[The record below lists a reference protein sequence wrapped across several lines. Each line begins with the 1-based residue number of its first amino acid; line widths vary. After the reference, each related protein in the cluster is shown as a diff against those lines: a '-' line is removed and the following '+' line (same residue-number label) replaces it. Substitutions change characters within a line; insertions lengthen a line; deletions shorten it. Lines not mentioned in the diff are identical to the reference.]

1 MTPMLV
7 TLVISA
13 AFLVAAT
20 LLLGVLFT
28 IASRLVK
35 ANMPVVRN
43 FLAAFLT
50 AAAAGALYGLVLK
63 FVDNTAQPLMN
74 TAFIIAVVV
83 GAATAFFVIMK
94 TFDVEMSKVPL
105 IWAFALV
112 GLLPLYYLQRTEG
125 HRFRESHG
133 YYRGYESTWSMNIT
147 DPPGAMA
154 TPEAAVDYYNAQLT
168 KLRNANEEEGMGKI
182 LTTASHKDLQWFN
195 EQYEMIMRLLAK
207 GDVAGLTT
215 VVNQPHARK
224 GLALNAMAKPIV
236 GNITEA
242 KTSGND
248 ALVKMDSGQVVH
260 LTREGA
266 NWKVRN
272 WLGMRTVMMDAL
284 RPLKESDPKFMTPED
299 VAWYGGQAEAYEAQ
313 LKQLCQTLNIE
324 YVPFDPT
331 LGEDPQTRPGTGI
344 LGTATGIAGQ
354 PTTGNPALDNA
365 APGTL
370 VDLSQQPTP
379 TPAPVATPME
389 TPVEVGDPA
398 TTTPAAIPMI
408 PATPPPPAFFDPSMV
423 PLATPPPAIQ
433 PLALPPQS
441 VDDLW
446 KRYEAFIK
454 KVREGDVSAAA
465 ELRTVMATD
474 DVLWF
479 EANAEWMAALLT
491 PAEVYTDPAKM
502 RLVALQGLAQNMP
515 DSLGRPSYRTVP
527 QGWGAARIRVP
538 GPDGKQEEYI
548 TPLALE
554 NGRWLMTRF
563 FFARDFVWT
572 PQLATYK
579 QSKQIP
585 VSPEEM
591 QYLTSGVAPFQEKA
605 RQILQAA
612 GYDGK

>member
-1 MTPMLV
+1 MLV

-28 IASRLVK
+28 IVSRLAR
-35 ANMPVVRN
+35 ANMPVASN
-43 FLAAFLT
+43 FLSGFLVAAV
-50 AAAAGALYGLVLK
+50 AGGLYGLVLK
-63 FVDNTAQPLMN
+63 FADNTSQPLMN
-74 TAFIIAVVV
+74 TGFFIAVAV

-94 TFDVEMSKVPL
+94 SFDVETSKVPL
-105 IWAFALV
+105 IWIFAIV
-112 GLLPLYYLQRTEG
+112 GLLPMFYLQRTEG

-133 YYRGYESTWSMNIT
+133 YYRGYEGTWSMNMP
-147 DPPGAMA
+147 DPPEAMA
-154 TPEAAVDYYNAQLT
+154 SPEAAVNYYNAQLT

-195 EQYEMIMRLLAK
+195 DQYEIIMRLLAR

-224 GLALNAMAKPIV
+224 GLALTAMVKPIV
-236 GNITEA
+236 GNVTEA

-272 WLGMRTVMMDAL
+272 WLGMRTVMMDSI
-284 RPLKESDPKFMTPED
+284 RPIKESDPNYMTAED
-299 VAWYGGQAEAYEAQ
+299 TAWYGGGAQAYEVQ
-313 LKQLCQTLNIE
+313 LKQLCQTLGIE
-324 YVPFDPT
+324 YVPFDPM
-331 LGEDPQTRPGTGI
+331 LGEDPENRSG
-344 LGTATGIAGQ
+344 AGLLSAAGAAA
-354 PTTGNPALDNA
+354 TGNPLVDNA

-379 TPAPVATPME
+379 TPVPTPIP
-389 TPVEVGDPA
+389 TPIVTPAAMVDPA
-398 TTTPAAIPMI
+398 TTTAAILSAL
-408 PATPPPPAFFDPSMV
+408 PATPAPMNYLDPAMV
-423 PLATPPPAIQ
+423 PMGTPPPVIQ

-446 KRYEAFIK
+446 KRYDSFMK
-454 KVREGDVSAAA
+454 KVREGDLSAPA

-474 DVLWF
+474 DVMWF
-479 EANAEWMAALLT
+479 EANAEWIAALLT

-502 RLVALQGLAQNMP
+502 RMVALQGLARNMP
-515 DSLGRPSYRTVP
+515 DSVGRPGYRTVP
-527 QGWGAARIRVP
+527 QGWGAARIRVD

-579 QSKQIP
+579 QAKQIQP
-585 VSPEEM
+585 GPDEM
-591 QYLTSGVAPFQEKA
+591 QYLSAGVAPFQDRA

-612 GYDGK
+612 GYEGK

>member
-28 IASRLVK
+28 VATRLVR

-50 AAAAGALYGLVLK
+50 AAAAGGLYGVVLK
-63 FVDNTAQPLMN
+63 FADNTSQPLMN
-74 TAFIIAVVV
+74 TGFFIAVAV
-83 GAATAFFVIMK
+83 GAATAFIVIMK
-94 TFDVEMSKVPL
+94 SFDVETSKIPL
-105 IWAFALV
+105 IWIFALV

-125 HRFRESHG
+125 HRFRESQG
-133 YYRGYESTWSMNIT
+133 FFRGYEGTWSMNIT

-154 TPEAAVDYYNAQLT
+154 SPEAAVNYYNAQLT
-168 KLRNANEEEGMGKI
+168 KLRNANEDEGMGKI
-182 LTTASHKDLQWFN
+182 LTTPYHKDLQWFN

-224 GLALNAMAKPIV
+224 GLALNVMAKPIV
-236 GNITEA
+236 GEIAEA
-242 KTSGND
+242 KTSGNE
-248 ALVKMDSGQVVH
+248 AIVKMDSGQVVH

-272 WLGMRTVMMDAL
+272 WLGMRTVMMDSL
-284 RPLKESDPKFMTPED
+284 RPIKESDPNFMTAED
-299 VAWYGGQAEAYEAQ
+299 TAWYGGQAQAYEAQ

-331 LGEDPQTRPGTGI
+331 LGEDPQSRTGAGM
-344 LGTATGIAGQ
+344 LGAAGVAGR

-379 TPAPVATPME
+379 TPVPTAIPVATPIT
-389 TPVEVGDPA
+389 TPVAAMDPA
-398 TTTPAAIPMI
+398 TTTAAIVPSLPSTPTYFDPAMVPM
-408 PATPPPPAFFDPSMV
+408 ATPQSV
-423 PLATPPPAIQ
+423 IQ

-446 KRYEAFIK
+446 KRYDAFIA
-454 KVREGDVSAAA
+454 KVRAGDESAPA

-474 DVLWF
+474 DVMWF

-502 RLVALQGLAQNMP
+502 RLVALQGLAINMP
-515 DSLGRPSYRTVP
+515 DSVGRPSYRTVP
-527 QGWGAARIRVP
+527 QGWGAARIRIP

-579 QSKQIP
+579 QAKQIP
-585 VSPEEM
+585 VGPEEM
-591 QYLTSGVAPFQEKA
+591 QYLTSGVTPFQEKA
-605 RQILQAA
+605 RQILQSA

>member
-28 IASRLVK
+28 IATRLVR

-50 AAAAGALYGLVLK
+50 AAAAGGLYGVVLK
-63 FVDNTAQPLMN
+63 FADNTSQPLMN
-74 TAFIIAVVV
+74 TGFFIAVAV
-83 GAATAFFVIMK
+83 GAATAFIVIMK
-94 TFDVEMSKVPL
+94 SFDVETSKVPL
-105 IWAFALV
+105 IWIFALV

-125 HRFRESHG
+125 HRFRESQG
-133 YYRGYESTWSMNIT
+133 FFRGYEGTWSMNIT

-154 TPEAAVDYYNAQLT
+154 SPEAAVNYYNAQLT
-168 KLRNANEEEGMGKI
+168 KLRNANEDEGMGKI
-182 LTTASHKDLQWFN
+182 LTTPYHKDLQWFN

-224 GLALNAMAKPIV
+224 GLALNVMAKPIV
-236 GNITEA
+236 GEIAEA
-242 KTSGND
+242 KTSGNE
-248 ALVKMDSGQVVH
+248 AIVKMDSGQVVH

-272 WLGMRTVMMDAL
+272 WLGMRTVMMDSL
-284 RPLKESDPKFMTPED
+284 RPIKESDPNFMTAED
-299 VAWYGGQAEAYEAQ
+299 TAWYGGQAQAYEAQ

-331 LGEDPQTRPGTGI
+331 LGEDPQSRTGAGM
-344 LGTATGIAGQ
+344 LGAAGVAGR

-379 TPAPVATPME
+379 TPVPTAIPVATPIT
-389 TPVEVGDPA
+389 TPVAAMDPA
-398 TTTPAAIPMI
+398 TTTAAIVPSLPSTPTYFDPAMVPM
-408 PATPPPPAFFDPSMV
+408 ATPQSV
-423 PLATPPPAIQ
+423 IQ

-446 KRYEAFIK
+446 KRYDAFIA
-454 KVREGDVSAAA
+454 KVRAGDESAPA

-474 DVLWF
+474 DVMWF
-479 EANAEWMAALLT
+479 EANAEWMAALLI

-502 RLVALQGLAQNMP
+502 RLVALQGLAINMP
-515 DSLGRPSYRTVP
+515 DSVGRPSYRTVP
-527 QGWGAARIRVP
+527 QGWGAARIRIP

-579 QSKQIP
+579 QAKQIP
-585 VSPEEM
+585 VGPEEM

-605 RQILQAA
+605 RQILQSA

>member
-28 IASRLVK
+28 VATRLVR

-50 AAAAGALYGLVLK
+50 AAAAGGLYGVVLK
-63 FVDNTAQPLMN
+63 FADNTSQPLMN
-74 TAFIIAVVV
+74 TGFFIAVAV
-83 GAATAFFVIMK
+83 GAATAFIVIMK
-94 TFDVEMSKVPL
+94 SFDVETSKIPL
-105 IWAFALV
+105 IWIFALV

-125 HRFRESHG
+125 HRFRESQG
-133 YYRGYESTWSMNIT
+133 FFRGYEGTWSMNIT

-154 TPEAAVDYYNAQLT
+154 SPEAAVNYYNAQLT
-168 KLRNANEEEGMGKI
+168 KLRNANEDEGMGKI
-182 LTTASHKDLQWFN
+182 LTTPYHKDLQWFN

-224 GLALNAMAKPIV
+224 GLALNVMAKPIV
-236 GNITEA
+236 GEIAEA
-242 KTSGND
+242 KTSGNE
-248 ALVKMDSGQVVH
+248 AIVKMDSGQVVH

-272 WLGMRTVMMDAL
+272 WLGMRTVMMDSL
-284 RPLKESDPKFMTPED
+284 RPIKESDPNFMTAED
-299 VAWYGGQAEAYEAQ
+299 TAWYGGQAQAYEAQ
-313 LKQLCQTLNIE
+313 LKQLCQTLGIV

-331 LGEDPQTRPGTGI
+331 LGEDPQSRTGAGM
-344 LGTATGIAGQ
+344 LGAAGVAGR

-379 TPAPVATPME
+379 TPVPTAIPVATPIT
-389 TPVEVGDPA
+389 TPVAAMDPA
-398 TTTPAAIPMI
+398 TTTAAIVPSLPSTPTYFDPAMVPM
-408 PATPPPPAFFDPSMV
+408 ATPQSV
-423 PLATPPPAIQ
+423 IQ

-446 KRYEAFIK
+446 KRYDAFIA
-454 KVREGDVSAAA
+454 KVRAGDESAPA

-474 DVLWF
+474 DVMWF

-502 RLVALQGLAQNMP
+502 RLVALQGLAINMP
-515 DSLGRPSYRTVP
+515 DSVGRPSYRTVP
-527 QGWGAARIRVP
+527 QGWGAARIRIP

-579 QSKQIP
+579 QAKQIP
-585 VSPEEM
+585 VGPEEM
-591 QYLTSGVAPFQEKA
+591 QYLTSGVTPFQEKA
-605 RQILQAA
+605 RQILQSA

>member
-28 IASRLVK
+28 IATRLVR

-50 AAAAGALYGLVLK
+50 AAAAGGLYGVVLK
-63 FVDNTAQPLMN
+63 FADNTSQPLMN
-74 TAFIIAVVV
+74 TGFFIAVAV
-83 GAATAFFVIMK
+83 GAATAFIVIMK
-94 TFDVEMSKVPL
+94 SFDVETTKVPL
-105 IWAFALV
+105 IWIFALV

-125 HRFRESHG
+125 HRFRESQG
-133 YYRGYESTWSMNIT
+133 FFRGYEGTWSMNIT

-154 TPEAAVDYYNAQLT
+154 SPEAAVNYYNAQLT
-168 KLRNANEEEGMGKI
+168 KLRNANEDEGMGKI
-182 LTTASHKDLQWFN
+182 LTTPYHKDLQWFN

-224 GLALNAMAKPIV
+224 GLALNVMAKPIV
-236 GNITEA
+236 GEIAEA
-242 KTSGND
+242 KTSGNE
-248 ALVKMDSGQVVH
+248 AIVKMDSGQVVH

-272 WLGMRTVMMDAL
+272 WLGMRTVMMDSL
-284 RPLKESDPKFMTPED
+284 RPIKESDPNFMTAED
-299 VAWYGGQAEAYEAQ
+299 TAWYGGQAQAYEAQ

-331 LGEDPQTRPGTGI
+331 LGEDPQSRTGAGM
-344 LGTATGIAGQ
+344 LGAAGVAGR

-379 TPAPVATPME
+379 TPVPTAIPVATPIT
-389 TPVEVGDPA
+389 TPVAAMDPA
-398 TTTPAAIPMI
+398 TTTAAIVPSLPSTPTYFDPAMVPM
-408 PATPPPPAFFDPSMV
+408 ATPQSV
-423 PLATPPPAIQ
+423 IQ

-446 KRYEAFIK
+446 KRYDAFIA
-454 KVREGDVSAAA
+454 KVRAGDESAPA

-474 DVLWF
+474 DVMWF

-502 RLVALQGLAQNMP
+502 RLVALQGLAINMP
-515 DSLGRPSYRTVP
+515 DSVGRPSYRTVP
-527 QGWGAARIRVP
+527 QGWGAARIRIP

-579 QSKQIP
+579 QAKQIP
-585 VSPEEM
+585 VGPEEM

-605 RQILQAA
+605 RQILQSA